1 LAKTPVRDSVLQRRQ
16 RNDCATPDF
25 ARFPEKAPPPQ
36 RSNCAI
42 EQSRRAIRAQQFEPS
57 VNRALRNRS
66 HATAGFSKLDV
77 PPGGAR
83 SSMIQKDK
91 RASRKCE
98 TPARSTKKRPYATL
112 AKFHRGRHARKAM
125 KNLIGVI
132 ILAVI
137 CLGLAVV
144 LITTKKQ
151 ATEQKAKDTGTI
163 LSLSND
169 VVKATSDLIEQRQVN
184 LLLTND
190 LSTARGEYST
200 LSNRLTDVQA
210 SLVRTEAS
218 LKASQSAVAERDQR
232 IAALETQNRE
242 LDEKAIDLSAAI
254 TNLTSQITETQRK
267 LDASEGDKAF
277 LEKEMK
283 RLLAEKAELE
293 RQFNDLA
300 VLRKQVAKL
309 KEELSVARRLE
320 WLRKGLFAQDE
331 QKGAQRLMQLNNPTV
346 ASAKNTNAYDLNVEV
361 NADGSVKVIPP
372 LTNSAAAPAQ

>member
-1 LAKTPVRDSVLQRRQ
+1 
-16 RNDCATPDF
+16 
-25 ARFPEKAPPPQ
+25 
-36 RSNCAI
+36 
-42 EQSRRAIRAQQFEPS
+42 
-57 VNRALRNRS
+57 
-66 HATAGFSKLDV
+66 
-77 PPGGAR
+77 
-83 SSMIQKDK
+83 
-91 RASRKCE
+91 
-98 TPARSTKKRPYATL
+98 
-112 AKFHRGRHARKAM
+112 M

-151 ATEQKAKDTGTI
+151 ATEQKAKDSGTI

-169 VVKATSDLIEQRQVN
+169 VVKTTSDLIEQRQVN

-190 LSTARGEYST
+190 LSAARTEFSN
-200 LSNRLTDVQA
+200 LSNKLTDVQTT
-210 SLVRTEAS
+210 LVKTESS
-218 LKASQSAVAERDQR
+218 LKASQTAVAERDQR

-242 LDEKAIDLSAAI
+242 LDEKAIDLSAAL
-254 TNLTSQITETQRK
+254 TNLTTQITETQRK

-283 RLLAEKAELE
+283 RLMAEKVELE

-320 WLRKGLFAQDE
+320 WIRKGLFAQDE
-331 QKGAQRLMQLNNPTV
+331 QKGAQRLMQLNQPT
-346 ASAKNTNAYDLNVEV
+346 STTKTNAYDLNVEV
-361 NADGSVKVIPP
+361 NADGSVKVIAP
-372 LTNSAAAPAQ
+372 LTNSAAAPQ